1 MPQDQ
6 ASARAAWCEGSGVRN
21 AGITSTA
28 VTHKIALKVNG
39 TVYYLLATTN
49 AT

>member
-1 MPQDQ
+1 MPPDQ
-6 ASARAAWCEGSGVRN
+6 ASARAAWCEGSGVTN
-21 AGITSTA
+21 AGLVNTA

-39 TVYYLLATTN
+39 TIYYLLATTN